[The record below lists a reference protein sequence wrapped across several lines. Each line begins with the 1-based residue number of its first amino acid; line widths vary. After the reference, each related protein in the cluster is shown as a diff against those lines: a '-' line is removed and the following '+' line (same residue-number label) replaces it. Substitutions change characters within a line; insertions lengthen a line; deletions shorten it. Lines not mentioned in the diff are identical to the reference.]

1 MLIQAESGFRPA
13 VFFDRDGTLNHLVRR
28 ENLLIE
34 GERFTH
40 TAPFTPDELLLID
53 GAKDTVAEVR
63 RRGFLAIV
71 VTNQPD
77 VAHGLIEPRSYQCIV
92 EMFRSAIT
100 VDDFVA
106 CPHRPQ
112 DKCRCRKPSPSMLIN
127 AAERHRIDLSRSYMV
142 GDMETDMRAGHAA
155 GVKTILV
162 TQDTHVKSIAR
173 HRVTHV
179 REILEIIE

>member
-13 VFFDRDGTLNHLVRR
+13 VFFDRDGTLNHLVGR
-28 ENLLIE
+28 ENLYIE
-34 GERFTH
+34 GERVTH
-40 TAPFTPDELLLID
+40 TAPFTPDELRLIE
-53 GAKDTVAEVR
+53 GAVETVAEVR

-77 VAHGLIEPRSYQCIV
+77 VAHGLIEPHSYQCIV
-92 EMFRSAIT
+92 ERFRSNIT

-112 DKCRCRKPSPSMLIN
+112 DKCRCRKPSPSMLIH
-127 AAERHRIDLSRSYMV
+127 AAERHRIELSRSYMV

-155 GVKTILV
+155 GTKTILI
-162 TQDTHVKSIAR
+162 TQDMQVQSIAR

-179 REILEIIE
+179 REILELIK